1 MMRITVN
8 RLPNRFYPDYKRV
21 IIRFHD
27 LGEERIRDL
36 MLKVIEMDEVIASQ
50 TLMQTLREFS
60 KRHRNLTRKFKHH
73 YREALKIVGDT
84 IPGINEIS
92 EDKKLL
98 IGAYF
103 SNEYAISSAAFFNPS
118 IVESPD
124 QTWLEEGSKRLIIS
138 FRATGE
144 GHISS
149 IVFHTGVIDKNG
161 NLSFEQAGNY
171 VDEPEVVKRHIYD
184 KAMIETKLREMGVK
198 GEIVRSVMQ
207 PLKKEFI
214 YGELLG
220 SALEVLAQ
228 PSLSEEERRAVDHI
242 VWLADSHYRIEFSL
256 DTHISERVIFPIS
269 YTERRGI
276 EDARFVR
283 FTDDDGK
290 VTYYA
295 TYTAYDGYTILP
307 KMIVTEDF
315 TSFEVKPLHGRGAQN
330 KNLALFPRKIAGRYA
345 MLSRIDGINSY
356 IGFSDNINIWQEP
369 VRILEPKYPWEF
381 IQTGNCGAPIE
392 TSEGW
397 LVITHGVG
405 PVRQYCLGATLLDLY
420 DPTKVIGHL
429 KEPLLA
435 PNEEEREGY
444 VPNVVYSCG
453 SILHNNQLIV
463 PYGLSDTASGFMS
476 IGVRELIAKILS
488 S

>member
-1 MMRITVN
+1 MRIIVE
-8 RLPNRFYPDYKRV
+8 RLPNKFYPDSKRV

-27 LGEERIRDL
+27 LGAERTRDL
-36 MLKVIEMDEVIASQ
+36 MLKVIELDDAIAYQ

-60 KRHRNLTRKFKHH
+60 KRHRNLTREFKHH
-73 YREALKIVGDT
+73 YDEALKMVGDT
-84 IPGINEIS
+84 LPGINEIS

-103 SNEYAISSAAFFNPS
+103 SKEYAISSAAFFNPS

-124 QTWLEEGSKRLIIS
+124 QTGLEEGSKRFIIS

-149 IVFHTGVIDKNG
+149 IVFHTGVIDLNG
-161 NLSFEQAGNY
+161 KLSFEQAGHH
-171 VDEPEVVKRHIYD
+171 VDEPEIVKRHLYD
-184 KAMIETKLREMGVK
+184 KAMIEAKLDEMGVNR
-198 GEIVRSVMQ
+198 EIVRLVME
-207 PLKKEFI
+207 PLKETFI

-220 SALEVLAQ
+220 SALEVLAR
-228 PSLSEEERRAVDHI
+228 PSLSEEKRRAVDHI
-242 VWLADSHYRIEFSL
+242 VWLADSHYRIEFSR

-283 FTDDDGK
+283 FIDDGK

-295 TYTAYDGYTILP
+295 TYSAYDGHAILP
-307 KMIVTEDF
+307 KMIVTENF
-315 TSFEVKPLHGRGAQN
+315 YSFEVKPLHGRGAQN
-330 KNLALFPRKIAGRYA
+330 KNLALFPRKIDGRYV

-356 IGFSDNINIWQEP
+356 ISFSDNINIWQE
-369 VRILEPKYPWEF
+369 VVKIQEPKYPWEF
-381 IQTGNCGAPIE
+381 IQIGNCGAPIE
-392 TSEGW
+392 TPEGW

-405 PVRQYCLGATLLDLY
+405 PMRQYSLGAALLDLD
-420 DPTKVIGHL
+420 DPTKEIGRL
-429 KEPLLA
+429 KEPLLV
-435 PNEEEREGY
+435 PNEDEREGY

-453 SILHNNQLIV
+453 SILYNNHLIV
-463 PYGLSDTASGFMS
+463 PYGLSDTGAGFMS
-476 IGVRELIAKILS
+476 VDIRELIARILNS
-488 S
+488 